1 VPDERPPE
9 YWQSRAE
16 EARTMAGNTRHAD
29 TRETL
34 LKIAEG
40 YERLANGAQ
49 AKRKPSTGR

>member
-1 VPDERPPE
+1 
-9 YWQSRAE
+9 
-16 EARTMAGNTRHAD
+16 MAGNTRHAD